1 MQRVPRAASSEDSQ
15 TISPRNLDA
24 MWPELLSE
32 SLADTELQFDA
43 QAFFDDYMSTG
54 ETSRTLVL

>member
-1 MQRVPRAASSEDSQ
+1 
-15 TISPRNLDA
+15 

-54 ETSRTLVL
+54 ETSHHVSSVMLAQSQLMGNVRLVEITNYNR